1 MRTPHLW
8 HPPDVPFT
16 AADVGKT
23 RNVLQRAVND
33 GRLIRLRPG
42 IYVATQAWQQD
53 PTEQHLLR
61 AMAAIRSRPHLIAA
75 RNTAALAHGLA
86 LADPHAAQS
95 APSFLVNG
103 DRYRSEPSEGIA
115 CGRFAAHD
123 VVEVRA
129 GLTVTSVA
137 CTAVDIAGMA
147 SLPHALVAVDSA
159 VRLLA
164 ARVHGKARLRTAPAR
179 VQAAAVAELTEALDR
194 VGGAGYGRLAAC
206 LRRPARLAPL
216 LVGAPSH
223 GVYPGGM
230 QEEFDLIT
238 GDGTRLTAWRNGT
251 VDGAPVLVCNGMGV
265 PPEAWPRLLA
275 DDCEYSVA
283 GWNHRGA
290 LGSDRPADPTRIDIT
305 DHADDAVALMDALG
319 WDKAVVV
326 AWSLGVNVAFELAAQ
341 HPDRVAGLLSVAGV
355 PGGTFDTLFAPQL
368 VPRPLRKPMGVSVAR
383 AGRAL
388 GGQLNFL
395 ARTVPTGRPFA
406 EWLRHTGFILP
417 FADPAD
423 ISAWASSMKQQDFR
437 WYFELALALS
447 RHDYVDPSFVKCP
460 VTIVS
465 GAIDMLT
472 SQSDVLK
479 YAEQIPHAEVH
490 SLPGTHCLPL
500 EFPDRIMDM
509 LRDLYARAEWEA
521 TLAEARAEAGIADA
535 DDDGYLEDLTLDEEL
550 LELRDP
556 DFVR

>member
-1 MRTPHLW
+1 ML
-8 HPPDVPFT
+8 
-16 AADVGKT
+16 
-23 RNVLQRAVND
+23 
-33 GRLIRLRPG
+33 
-42 IYVATQAWQQD
+42 
-53 PTEQHLLR
+53 
-61 AMAAIRSRPHLIAA
+61 
-75 RNTAALAHGLA
+75 
-86 LADPHAAQS
+86 
-95 APSFLVNG
+95 
-103 DRYRSEPSEGIA
+103 
-115 CGRFAAHD
+115 
-123 VVEVRA
+123 
-129 GLTVTSVA
+129 
-137 CTAVDIAGMA
+137 
-147 SLPHALVAVDSA
+147 
-159 VRLLA
+159 
-164 ARVHGKARLRTAPAR
+164 
-179 VQAAAVAELTEALDR
+179 
-194 VGGAGYGRLAAC
+194 
-206 LRRPARLAPL
+206 
-216 LVGAPSH
+216 
-223 GVYPGGM
+223 
-230 QEEFDLIT
+230 EEFDLIAE
-238 GDGTRLTAWRNGT
+238 DGTRLTAWRNGT
-251 VDGAPVLVCNGMGV
+251 ADGPPVLVCNGMGV

-275 DDCEYSVA
+275 DDCEFSVA
-283 GWNHRGA
+283 GWNHRGS
-290 LGSDRPADPTRIDIT
+290 LGSDRPSDPSRIDIR
-305 DHADDAVALMDALG
+305 DHAADAVSLMDAMG
-319 WDKAVVV
+319 WDTAVVV
-326 AWSLGVNVAFELAAQ
+326 AWSLGVNVAFELAAE

-368 VPRPLRKPMGVSVAR
+368 VPRPLRKPMGVGVAR
-383 AGRAL
+383 AGRAF

-447 RHDYVDPSFVKCP
+447 RHDYVDPSFVRCP

-521 TLAEARAEAGIADA
+521 TLADARAEAGITE
-535 DDDGYLEDLTLDEEL
+535 DDDGYLEDIEFDEEL